1 MLLIKDAHISTFIR
15 RTTRQEA
22 MIILILKRCMRCTSK
37 AGSYHKVL
45 IVSQVQEQEAA
56 QLVLM
61 QLSADLM
68 KVNTETESGWTIK
81 FSELV

>member
-1 MLLIKDAHISTFIR
+1 
-15 RTTRQEA
+15 
-22 MIILILKRCMRCTSK
+22 MRCTSK